1 MDSRSA
7 KILGDNIKRLR
18 KTKNLTQQNLA
29 AGVDISVNHLSLIEN
44 GRVWTSSSTLD
55 RFREVLDVDLSEFF
69 LERESLDTENRMRK
83 KVREESIGD
92 MLRAVGKEFG
102 MEITVTKDS
111 VETSS
116 PPGNE
121 KTTG

>member
-55 RFREVLDVDLSEFF
+55 RFQEVLDVDLSEFF
-69 LERESLDTENRMRK
+69 LERESLDTENRGQLLQL
-83 KVREESIGD
+83 GD

-111 VETSS
+111 AETSS
-116 PPGNE
+116 PSSNE